1 MNRYFEKWY
10 NRWLRLLKTS
20 FPCRINIVR
29 GPWHSADF
37 CNIFLPNISEDQK
50 KSYYLS
56 AGPCHC
62 ATCHIRRWLLLYVH
76 KKFRWGPE
84 VATFWTKTLD
94 FTLVIRLNWLEKI
107 ELRRCAGLPGHQYY
121 LFLITVVWMY
131 CCTQR
136 CKKKLKIKKQGF
148 FVKFLS
154 LVAFDWGS
162 PGPLGHPLATPMI
175 FK

>member
-1 MNRYFEKWY
+1 M
-10 NRWLRLLKTS
+10 S
-20 FPCRINIVR
+20 FPYRINIVR

-37 CNIFLPNISEDQK
+37 CNILPNISEDQK

-56 AGPCHC
+56 EGPWHC
-62 ATCHIRRWLLLYVH
+62 ATCQIRRWLLHYVH
-76 KKFRWGPE
+76 KKFRLGPE

-107 ELRRCAGLPGHQYY
+107 ELKRCAGLPGRQYY
-121 LFLITVVWMY
+121 LFLITVV

-148 FVKFLS
+148 FAKFLS
-154 LVAFDWGS
+154 LVAF
-162 PGPLGHPLATPMI
+162 
-175 FK
+175 